1 MNEQQ
6 ESNLKWLAKLTREYQ
21 KSLDQ
26 ALMPLRLNSS
36 NYYFIMKIHDFG
48 RLPQEKLASL
58 TGLNGSNV
66 TRTVQKLID
75 QGFVVKEKNEQDRR
89 GFLLALTGVGE
100 AIYGQVLVAVKD
112 AQATFYTNLNTE
124 EQELFEQLL
133 GKLAEE

>member
-1 MNEQQ
+1 MT
-6 ESNLKWLAKLTREYQ
+6 AT
-21 KSLDQ
+21 
-26 ALMPLRLNSS
+26 
-36 NYYFIMKIHDFG
+36 KI
-48 RLPQEKLASL
+48 RQ
-58 TGLNGSNV
+58 
-66 TRTVQKLID
+66 LID